1 LTLRLPFPDVY
12 GNKFTDEAVQRNFET
27 IALQSGDQSTITTLP
42 TVPFNGQ
49 EVFYLADD
57 TNGIVWHLKYREASA
72 STYKWEVVGGPPMFA
87 YVGTQQ
93 SIAFATYGAN
103 YTSTGMTAISITAP
117 LAGDYDVEVGAQV
130 FNATACQANMS
141 YDIGGTGAVDG
152 DSWEV
157 GIAVNTYPAGSS
169 ARRKTALAASTALV
183 AKYKTSAGTAFFAKR
198 WMRVTPIRVI

>member
-1 LTLRLPFPDVY
+1 VY
-12 GNKFTDEAVQRNFET
+12 GDKFTDEAVQRNFET

-87 YVGTQQ
+87 EVATQQ
-93 SIAFATYGAN
+93 STGSGTYAALATAGPSL
-103 YTSTGMTAISITAP
+103 TVP
-117 LAGDYDVEVGAQV
+117 LAGDYDVEIGAQV
-130 FNATACQANMS
+130 FNGTACQANMS
-141 YDIGGTGAVDG
+141 YDIGGTGAVDA

-157 GIAVNTYPAGSS
+157 GIAVNTYPAGSRM
-169 ARRKTALAASTALV
+169 RRKTALAASTALV
-183 AKYKTSAGTAFFAKR
+183 SKYKTSAGTAFFKNR
-198 WMRVTPIRVI
+198 WMRVQPVRVI